1 LYYDVEAADVAS
13 LGIGEALRREREHQ
27 GISLED
33 IARTTRIP
41 TRFLDAIEAEDF
53 DNLPGL
59 VFTRNFVRQYA
70 EALRLDAESLLAVLP
85 RLDEST
91 IQLPDPPA
99 RPRRRSSY
107 SRRSSGSAFLV
118 WSIPAIAAG
127 IFLYTHFSHAHFDA
141 VARIRAGIAAFR
153 DINVNIA
160 RSRSAEAA
168 SPPAASPPASL
179 SSSPPSSNDAPS
191 PLPAAAP
198 QVAAAA
204 PASGAPV
211 SAASSVQVVVTAIQE
226 AWVELSADGK
236 TSFAGILMPNE
247 RKEISAAEQVKI
259 VAGNAG
265 GVTVSLNGKPL
276 EPLGPVGQ
284 VRVVRLTA
292 EGPQFLQ
299 VIHPAAP
306 DPL

>member
-1 LYYDVEAADVAS
+1 VAS
-13 LGIGEALRREREHQ
+13 LGIGEALRRERERQ

-33 IARTTRIP
+33 IARNTRIQK
-41 TRFLDAIEAEDF
+41 RFLNAIEAEDF

-70 EALRLDAESLLAVLP
+70 EALGLDAEPLLAGLP
-85 RLDEST
+85 RLDEAT
-91 IQLPDPPA
+91 IQLPVPPA
-99 RPRRRSSY
+99 RPRKRSSY
-107 SRRSSGSAFLV
+107 SRPGPGLASLV
-118 WSIPAIAAG
+118 WPALAVAAG
-127 IFLYTHFSHAHFDA
+127 IFLYVHFHSFKDA
-141 VARIRAGIAAFR
+141 RLNPMARIRAEIAALREIPVNR
-153 DINVNIA
+153 D
-160 RSRSAEAA
+160 RSRSTEAI
-168 SPPAASPPASL
+168 SPPAVTPPASPSSL
-179 SSSPPSSNDAPS
+179 SSSSLPTSDDAPS
-191 PLPAAAP
+191 PRPGT
-198 QVAAAA
+198 A
-204 PASGAPV
+204 PAPGTPG
-211 SAASSVQVVVTAIQE
+211 SAASPVQVVVTAIQE

-247 RKEISAAEQVKI
+247 RKEVSAAEQVKI

-299 VIHPAAP
+299 VAHPAAP
-306 DPL
+306 APDPL